1 MSKREDTRKGSSVP
15 TTSSH
20 AHPPSAHYRRAV
32 SLEYNDGGEG
42 APRVNA
48 KGDHLVADQIVKIA
62 RRFGVP
68 VVEKGEMARALSSV
82 PLDQEIPEPLFEAVA
97 VMLQELKRTVK

>member
-1 MSKREDTRKGSSVP
+1 MSKREGKSERNG
-15 TTSSH
+15 
-20 AHPPSAHYRRAV
+20 HPPKSSSSSPAHYRRAV
-32 SLEYNDGGEG
+32 SLEYNEGGEG

-48 KGDHLVADQIVKIA
+48 KGDNLVADHIVKIA

>member
-1 MSKREDTRKGSSVP
+1 MSKREDKREIDGTP
-15 TTSSH
+15 TTSSSQS
-20 AHPPSAHYRRAV
+20 PAHYRRAV
-32 SLEYNDGGEG
+32 SLEYTESGDG

-48 KGDHLVADQIVKIA
+48 KGDNLVADHIVKIA